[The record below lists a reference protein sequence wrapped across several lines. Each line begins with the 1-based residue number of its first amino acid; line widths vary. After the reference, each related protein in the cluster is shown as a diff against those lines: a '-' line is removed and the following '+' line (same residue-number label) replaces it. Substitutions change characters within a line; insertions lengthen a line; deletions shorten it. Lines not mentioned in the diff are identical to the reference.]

1 MAEKKGSSRAEKA
14 VSNVKK
20 KVDAPAS
27 TKSAGKKTPA
37 GKGGKKKTTVK
48 TEYDSRGIP
57 ANILIAIVSLLSV
70 SYTHLRAHET

>member
-37 GKGGKKKTTVK
+37 GKGGKKKATV
-48 TEYDSRGIP
+48 R
-57 ANILIAIVSLLSV
+57 
-70 SYTHLRAHET
+70 R